1 MKKYARNTIYWD
13 LKWHCFCTFMV
24 NVHTLAICQSKR
36 FDKFHVCVY
45 RLPMYWCLSYS
56 LTEGGSDDVRQRK
69 RQWRETI
76 RGSVHILTILH
87 DAPFWI
93 KHVNRIDR
101 IPLMFEILLSSLPFS
116 NLKKKTLPK
125 NVPFLCR
132 FVHCFS
138 AIWNAHTRPLQKL
151 KWKLNEYCESKSES
165 SIIIVKVEFT
175 LWSGC

>member
-1 MKKYARNTIYWD
+1 MVKKYARNTIYWD
-13 LKWHCFCTFMV
+13 LKWHGFCTFMV

-56 LTEGGSDDVRQRK
+56 LTEGGSDDVRRRK

-76 RGSVHILTILH
+76 RGSIHILTISH

-101 IPLMFEILLSSLPFS
+101 MNTLDVWDIIKKLPLST
-116 NLKKKTLPK
+116 LKKKKLPK
-125 NVPFLCR
+125 NVLFLCR

-138 AIWNAHTRPLQKL
+138 AIWKAHTRPLQKL
-151 KWKLNEYCESKSES
+151 KWKLHEYFESNSES
-165 SIIIVKVEFT
+165 
-175 LWSGC
+175 